1 MRQPVLL
8 VAVAAACL
16 WGCSTSPVKAPAGAD
31 TAAIAAAVASSDR
44 SDADRA
50 EDAYRKPQAVL
61 EAAQLR
67 SGMRVV
73 DFLPGRGYY
82 TELAARV
89 VGPKGAAI
97 AWFPPHL
104 SRFADAID
112 ARLEGNRLPGARKS
126 VVELKDLASQ
136 LGPLDAALLILV
148 YHDIYL
154 PPREGAMT
162 PPRFGTPADAVAAL
176 YAALRSGGIVLVEDH
191 VGPAGGD
198 PATTANTLHRIDP
211 AVIRRDFEAGG
222 FVFDGESDALRNPA
236 DDISKPMYQ
245 AAVPHMTDRV
255 LLRFRKP

>member
-1 MRQPVLL
+1 MRHLSLL
-8 VAVAAACL
+8 AATAAVSL
-16 WGCSTSPVKAPAGAD
+16 WGCSTAPVRAPAGPD
-31 TAAIAAAVASSDR
+31 TAAIAAAVASSAR

-50 EDAYRKPQAVL
+50 EDPYRRPQAVL

-67 SGMRVV
+67 PGMRVV
-73 DFLPGRGYY
+73 DLLPGRGYY

-89 VGPKGAAI
+89 VGPNGAAI
-97 AWFPPHL
+97 AWFPPQL

-112 ARLEGNRLPGARKS
+112 ARLQDNRLPGASKS
-126 VVELKDLASQ
+126 MVELKDLAGQ
-136 LGPLDAALLILV
+136 VGPLDAVLLILV
-148 YHDIYL
+148 YHDMYL
-154 PPREGAMT
+154 PPRDSGMA

-176 YAALRSGGIVLVEDH
+176 HAALRPGGIVLVEDH

-198 PATTANTLHRIDP
+198 PATMAGTLHRIDP

-236 DDISKPMYQ
+236 DDITKPMYQ